1 MIGESIRKN
10 PRDNFDKWFSLAC
23 QYAKKHGNLLVST
36 DYVTDTG
43 EKLGAWIN
51 SQRVIYKSP
60 TKRISASKVAKLEE
74 IGMIWNWYDMI
85 WEQNYNEVK
94 EYYDIYH
101 NLSIPDDYKNGL
113 GAKLSSWLLFQQ
125 RLSYQENISM
135 KSLERMVKLEELG
148 YVFKPREQR
157 WEMMYKLAEEYQKRY
172 HNLLIPVSYETKDGK
187 KLGEW
192 IRNQRSS
199 YSNGKLLPEKIRKLE
214 AIGMAWVYS
223 EYRWDFMY
231 NETLAYLKKYG
242 TLTIYKSYQSDN
254 VTASELGSWVVNQRI
269 LYKTNNPSLNLRQR
283 KKLEEIGINR
293 DSRKEYDDY
302 MFEIAYQYYL
312 QNGHLKVP
320 RSYKTKN
327 DDKLGFWV
335 ENQRQLYR
343 DGSLDLE
350 TFAKL
355 DKLGMVWEPRKNKE
369 AIDKFLEEEYPEIDK
384 KLNKATLDHL
394 SLQELKSKINYLALE
409 KHLGPVDDAGCLRSI
424 FSMSSVAMKD
434 DPEYGLTLE
443 EMIKRY
449 GETLEVDNFGKT
461 RKLVLSEENKN

>member
-1 MIGESIRKN
+1 M
-10 PRDNFDKWFSLAC
+10 
-23 QYAKKHGNLLVST
+23 
-36 DYVTDTG
+36 
-43 EKLGAWIN
+43 
-51 SQRVIYKSP
+51 
-60 TKRISASKVAKLEE
+60 
-74 IGMIWNWYDMI
+74 
-85 WEQNYNEVK
+85 
-94 EYYDIYH
+94 
-101 NLSIPDDYKNGL
+101 
-113 GAKLSSWLLFQQ
+113 
-125 RLSYQENISM
+125 
-135 KSLERMVKLEELG
+135 
-148 YVFKPREQR
+148 
-157 WEMMYKLAEEYQKRY
+157 
-172 HNLLIPVSYETKDGK
+172 
-187 KLGEW
+187 
-192 IRNQRSS
+192 
-199 YSNGKLLPEKIRKLE
+199 PEKIRKLE

-409 KHLGPVDDAGCLRSI
+409 KHLGPVDEAGCLRRI

-461 RKLVLSEENKN
+461 RKLVLSEENKI

>member
-1 MIGESIRKN
+1 MIGESTRKN
-10 PRDNFDKWFSLAC
+10 SRDNFDKWFSLAS
-23 QYAKKHGNLLVST
+23 QYVKKHGNLLVSA

-51 SQRVIYKSP
+51 SQRVIYNSP
-60 TKRISASKVAKLEE
+60 TQKISASKVAKLEE
-74 IGMIWNWYDMI
+74 IGMVWNWYDMI

-125 RLSYQENISM
+125 HLSYQKNISM
-135 KSLERMVKLEELG
+135 KSLEKMVKLEELG
-148 YVFKPREQR
+148 YIFKPREQR
-157 WEMMYKLAEEYQKRY
+157 WEMMYKLAEEYQKKY

-199 YSNGKLLPEKIRKLE
+199 YGNGKLLPEKIRKLE
-214 AIGMAWVYS
+214 AIGMVWNYL
-223 EYRWDFMY
+223 EYRWNFMY

-242 TLTIYKSYQSDN
+242 TLIIYKSYQSDN
-254 VTASELGSWVVNQRI
+254 VTASKLSSWVVNQRI
-269 LYKTNNPSLNLRQR
+269 LYKTNNPSLNLKQR

-350 TFAKL
+350 TLAKL

-409 KHLGPVDDAGCLRSI
+409 KNLSPVDETGCLRSI

-461 RKLVLSEENKN
+461 RKLVLSEENKI